1 AIPGNPS
8 HTFTVSPYP
17 SGHSLISWR
26 GSDNLPYQLYT
37 TETYFGPNDP
47 PLFATEVVDPNGD
60 YGLLLHQASAPLPPN
75 SASLTLAALPQVE
88 QDQVTLLTVARQQII
103 AELAANVGNNSQ
115 NATAS
120 SDLGNAG
127 FFRLI
132 IRRDDIDGDG
142 LYDDLETSFGLNPY
156 DPDTDQ
162 DGVTD
167 PWDYASINHLIIT
180 EFMASNDAVIADED
194 GDFEDYIEI
203 FNPTSSPLDLAGH
216 YLACNENSP
225 LRWQF
230 PSPAGGIP
238 IQPGESIVVFAS
250 GKDRKPF
257 GGPYHTDFGLSASNG
272 EDLLLSNSN
281 GVVLDSHLD
290 WGRQR
295 LNASAGWG
303 LDQETGLVSALRY
316 FLDPTP
322 RMVNSPSSCT
332 GLSDAPDFNVN
343 GGVYSGGVQSVTVST
358 MDPADTIHYTLD
370 NSNPTTDSPIYS
382 GQPLQIDETTI
393 VRAMAIKPGC
403 IASPITARSF
413 LYTTNVI
420 GTGGQGNPAVGF
432 QERPADYPE
441 SSIVNG
447 ARVGPLD
454 YAMDPQVIQDNYDAL
469 AQELTAIPSLS
480 VTLPVGQLFGATDG
494 FYSRSEDTNV
504 SSRDPL
510 GNEWRRLASI
520 EYIDPANP
528 SNYKQENGEITIS
541 GASSRRFS
549 TTDKHN
555 MRLLFKSKF
564 SRAGSATMNF
574 NLFDPPFSTTG
585 TYQFRQM
592 TLRQPTHD
600 SWALKWSFPQRERAV
615 HSREAWAREMHR
627 RMNPVDNIIANRR
640 WVHLYLNGIHWG
652 IYELGERV
660 DQNFARTYGDEFGE
674 YDVLKQSLE
683 IVEGDRIAYNNMI
696 NACTSAA
703 NSPGNAAL
711 WQAVTDVLDVDTYID
726 YLIVNMFMQNRDWI
740 TGNNWRTLR
749 RRTDPNDPNDIARFK
764 FIVWDAEYAMD
775 PNNTSEDYTDGR
787 YLHLSPRGALV
798 AHARL
803 IDHPDYQAAWQAR
816 VHQHFHTPGGCYYA
830 IGNNHEASII
840 FDAEAL
846 LFGAVVTTE
855 SARWGDANRNTA
867 YSPAEWL
874 TAKNAHRDSY
884 IKMRRDEFLGR
895 LVDKDLAIEVP

>member
-1 AIPGNPS
+1 MEFWSTDSTWLGVGQTVSLLVQEAPNNQGGGGGAIPGNPS

-343 GGVYSGGVQSVTVST
+343 GGVYSGGVKSVTVS
-358 MDPADTIHYTLD
+358 
-370 NSNPTTDSPIYS
+370 
-382 GQPLQIDETTI
+382 
-393 VRAMAIKPGC
+393 
-403 IASPITARSF
+403 
-413 LYTTNVI
+413 
-420 GTGGQGNPAVGF
+420 
-432 QERPADYPE
+432 
-441 SSIVNG
+441 
-447 ARVGPLD
+447 
-454 YAMDPQVIQDNYDAL
+454 
-469 AQELTAIPSLS
+469 
-480 VTLPVGQLFGATDG
+480 
-494 FYSRSEDTNV
+494 
-504 SSRDPL
+504 
-510 GNEWRRLASI
+510 
-520 EYIDPANP
+520 
-528 SNYKQENGEITIS
+528 
-541 GASSRRFS
+541 
-549 TTDKHN
+549 
-555 MRLLFKSKF
+555 
-564 SRAGSATMNF
+564 
-574 NLFDPPFSTTG
+574 
-585 TYQFRQM
+585 
-592 TLRQPTHD
+592 
-600 SWALKWSFPQRERAV
+600 
-615 HSREAWAREMHR
+615 
-627 RMNPVDNIIANRR
+627 
-640 WVHLYLNGIHWG
+640 
-652 IYELGERV
+652 
-660 DQNFARTYGDEFGE
+660 
-674 YDVLKQSLE
+674 
-683 IVEGDRIAYNNMI
+683 
-696 NACTSAA
+696 
-703 NSPGNAAL
+703 
-711 WQAVTDVLDVDTYID
+711 
-726 YLIVNMFMQNRDWI
+726 
-740 TGNNWRTLR
+740 
-749 RRTDPNDPNDIARFK
+749 
-764 FIVWDAEYAMD
+764 
-775 PNNTSEDYTDGR
+775 
-787 YLHLSPRGALV
+787 
-798 AHARL
+798 
-803 IDHPDYQAAWQAR
+803 
-816 VHQHFHTPGGCYYA
+816 
-830 IGNNHEASII
+830 
-840 FDAEAL
+840 
-846 LFGAVVTTE
+846 
-855 SARWGDANRNTA
+855 
-867 YSPAEWL
+867 
-874 TAKNAHRDSY
+874 
-884 IKMRRDEFLGR
+884 
-895 LVDKDLAIEVP
+895 